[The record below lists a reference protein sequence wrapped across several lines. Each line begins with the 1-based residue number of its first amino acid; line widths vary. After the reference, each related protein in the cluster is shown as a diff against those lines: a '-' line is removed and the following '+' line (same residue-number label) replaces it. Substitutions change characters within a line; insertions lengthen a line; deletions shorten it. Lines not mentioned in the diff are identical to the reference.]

1 MSERI
6 LPTEEG
12 AWWAYT
18 MPRYAGNKPEIVA
31 AARYLGRIVDGIT
44 ADGPLVADVCATG
57 ETVSLDDPR
66 IEWLVRV
73 PDPTVSVLVNRF
85 IVAHTAQPNEMD
97 DDIEFAA
104 GGDPKDGRDVLI
116 ELLATAIY
124 AKKAGRQ

>member
-1 MSERI
+1 VSERI

-12 AWWAYT
+12 AWWA
-18 MPRYAGNKPEIVA
+18 RYAGNKPEIVA
-31 AARYLGRIVDGIT
+31 AARYLDRIVDGVT
-44 ADGPLVADVCATG
+44 AEGPLVADVYATG

-85 IVAHTAQPNEMD
+85 IVAHTAPPNEMD
-97 DDIEFAA
+97 DGIEFAA
-104 GGDPKDGRDVLI
+104 GGDPKDGRGVLI

-124 AKKAGRQ
+124 AKKKGGA